1 MKSNKHCVVTFDIL
15 GRPHLGYYMLLEK
28 LRVPLLMFN
37 KEFKERTNSEEITR
51 AIFLVFKRKKQ
62 RADKL

>member
-15 GRPHLGYYMLLEK
+15 EGLHLGYYMLLEK

-37 KEFKERTNSEEITR
+37 KEFKVRTNSEEITR
-51 AIFLVFKRKKQ
+51 TFFLVFKRKKQ